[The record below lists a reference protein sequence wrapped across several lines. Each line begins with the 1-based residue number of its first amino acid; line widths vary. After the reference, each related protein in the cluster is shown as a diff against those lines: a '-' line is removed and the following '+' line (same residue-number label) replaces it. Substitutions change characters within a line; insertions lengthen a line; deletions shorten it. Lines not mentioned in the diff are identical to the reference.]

1 MKTRKY
7 SRVGYKCCDGNYYE
21 DTYGRRITP
30 VEVRELPLEEL
41 NSYQKRLIGA
51 LCRRFAAE
59 GAERVTEELDK
70 LQYCSLET
78 ALRVAQNGGY
88 LPQET
93 KEEATMPKAI
103 MTEKQ
108 IIEMIGLYNGGMKP
122 AKLAERYELDSGQVR
137 NLLNKAKRN
146 DKYKHLFTDKTEKTT
161 EEQDKRFE
169 EILDSVDAGAKKSKE
184 PEQTD
189 NDIDRAAEAIDSYLE
204 EKKLTGDIT
213 EIEAQQEVTISA
225 PTVFKATAEGL
236 IEAVNGQVFVDN
248 YNLIRAISEQLA
260 DNFVGNFYGRV
271 EICFKILD
279 RRDVFEFEIK

>member
-70 LQYCSLET
+70 LQYCSPET

-103 MTEKQ
+103 MTEEQ

-122 AKLAERYELDSGQVR
+122 AKLAERYGLDSRQVR
-137 NLLNKAKRN
+137 NLLNKAKIN
-146 DKYKHLFTDKTEKTT
+146 DKYKHLFTTIQAPVPSE
-161 EEQDKRFE
+161 
-169 EILDSVDAGAKKSKE
+169 
-184 PEQTD
+184 
-189 NDIDRAAEAIDSYLE
+189 NDIDRAANAIDNYLT
-204 EKKLTGDIT
+204 EKELTGDIT
-213 EIEAQQEVTISA
+213 GADLTQKKPQTL
-225 PTVFKATAEGL
+225 TATGEGL
-236 IEAVNGQVFVDN
+236 IEAADKTVYVDGQNVMEK
-248 YNLIRAISEQLA
+248 IA
-260 DNFVGNFYGRV
+260 DKLQEDFIGFFYGRITV
-271 EICFKILD
+271 HFEVLPD
-279 RRDVFEFEIK
+279 RDPLIFEIGG

>member
-88 LPQET
+88 LPQDT
-93 KEEATMPKAI
+93 LNDMEELKMAQSLMSDEA
-103 MTEKQ
+103 M
-108 IIEMIGLYNGGMKP
+108 IEMIGLYMQRAKP
-122 AKLAERYELDSGQVR
+122 SELAEKYNLDVKQVS
-137 NLLNKAKRN
+137 NLIYRAKSD
-146 DKYKHLFTDKTEKTT
+146 DKYKHLFTTIQAPVPSE
-161 EEQDKRFE
+161 
-169 EILDSVDAGAKKSKE
+169 
-184 PEQTD
+184 

>member
-88 LPQET
+88 LPQDT
-93 KEEATMPKAI
+93 LNDMEELKMAQSLMSDEA
-103 MTEKQ
+103 M
-108 IIEMIGLYNGGMKP
+108 IEMIGLYMQRAKP
-122 AKLAERYELDSGQVR
+122 SELAEKYNLDVKQVS
-137 NLLNKAKRN
+137 NLIYRAKSD
-146 DKYKHLFTDKTEKTT
+146 DKYKHLFTTIQAPVPSE
-161 EEQDKRFE
+161 
-169 EILDSVDAGAKKSKE
+169 
-184 PEQTD
+184 
-189 NDIDRAAEAIDSYLE
+189 NDIDRAANAIDNYLT
-204 EKKLTGDIT
+204 EKELTGDIT
-213 EIEAQQEVTISA
+213 EADLTQKKPQTL
-225 PTVFKATAEGL
+225 TATGEGL
-236 IEAVNGQVFVDN
+236 IEAADGTVYVDGQSVTK
-248 YNLIRAISEQLA
+248 IIA
-260 DNFVGNFYGRV
+260 DKLQNDFIGVFYGRITV
-271 EICFKILD
+271 HFEVLPD
-279 RRDVFEFEIK
+279 RDPLIFEIGG

>member
-88 LPQET
+88 LPQEG
-93 KEEATMPKAI
+93 ENIMSKAI
-103 MTEKQ
+103 MTEDTLLEIIGQYTRGVKPAELAVRFGYEPKQ
-108 IIEMIGLYNGGMKP
+108 IVNKIAR
-122 AKLAERYELDSGQVR
+122 AKND
-137 NLLNKAKRN
+137 
-146 DKYKHLFTDKTEKTT
+146 DKYKHLFAEALDKK
-161 EEQDKRFE
+161 FE
-169 EILDSVDAGAKKSKE
+169 DIIGSVDAGAKQSE
-184 PEQTD
+184 TVADQPETVAEYRE
-189 NDIDRAAEAIDSYLE
+189 NDIDKASEAIDNHLE

-213 EIEAQQEVTISA
+213 ETEAMQEQAKSFT
-225 PTVFKATAEGL
+225 ATGEGL
-236 IEAVNGQVFVDN
+236 IEAVDGQVFVDN
-248 YNLIRAISEQLA
+248 YNLIRVIAEQLA
-260 DNFVGNFYGRV
+260 DNFVGTFYGSV
-271 EICFKILD
+271 TVHFEVLEK
-279 RRDVFEFEIK
+279 RDVFEFEIK